1 LAARFVSSA
10 VPFAKV
16 VPSQARIPD
25 AGRVHDRVR
34 RDDRDAARRF
44 SRERDDRVLAVFPLA
59 FREEDGAGAGAK
71 ATAKRDYFFTNN
83 ASDAVKPC
91 R

>member
-1 LAARFVSSA
+1 LSA
-10 VPFAKV
+10 ILFAKV
-16 VPSQARIPD
+16 VLSQARTPD
-25 AGRVHDRVR
+25 AGRGHDRGH
-34 RDDRDAARRF
+34 RDDRAAAPRF
-44 SRERDDRVLAVFPLA
+44 SREQDDRVLAVFPLA
-59 FREEDGAGAGAK
+59 FREQDGAGAGAK